1 VRLLIDFFHIK
12 GYLHS
17 KFYHIWLEAAIM
29 RPITNLKTCDM
40 KKTMMALSLCLMSVI
55 GFANNR
61 QVVGVLPTNMP
72 SVNLTIDGKNHVVK
86 PTKAVVREVDDKHVK
101 CIVYANKDKAEV
113 TLPISYDT
121 VLELGARVAELCH
134 TMGIAT
140 DKQYADFL
148 KWYNQ
153 QMIE

>member
-1 VRLLIDFFHIK
+1 MVRGRNNAPYNKPKI
-12 GYLHS
+12 
-17 KFYHIWLEAAIM
+17 
-29 RPITNLKTCDM
+29 CDM
-40 KKTMMALSLCLMSVI
+40 KKAMMALSLCLMSVI

-61 QVVGVLPTNMP
+61 QVVGVLPANMP

-134 TMGIAT
+134 TLGIAT
-140 DKQYADFL
+140 DKQYEDFL
-148 KWYNQ
+148 KWYNK
-153 QMIE
+153 QMME

>member
-1 VRLLIDFFHIK
+1 MRL
-12 GYLHS
+12 
-17 KFYHIWLEAAIM
+17 
-29 RPITNLKTCDM
+29 ITNLKTCDM

-61 QVVGVLPTNMP
+61 QVVGILPANMP
-72 SVNLTIDGKNHVVK
+72 SVNLTIDGKNHTVK
-86 PTKAVVREVDDKHVK
+86 PTKAMIKEVDDKHVK
-101 CIVYANKDKAEV
+101 CIVFANRDKAEI

-134 TMGIAT
+134 TMGIAS
-140 DKQYADFL
+140 DKQYEEFL

-153 QMIE
+153 QMME

>member
-1 VRLLIDFFHIK
+1 MVRGRNNAPYNKPKI
-12 GYLHS
+12 
-17 KFYHIWLEAAIM
+17 
-29 RPITNLKTCDM
+29 CDM

-61 QVVGVLPTNMP
+61 QVVGILPANMP
-72 SVNLTIDGKNHVVK
+72 SVNLTIDGKNHTVK
-86 PTKAVVREVDDKHVK
+86 PPKAMIKEVDDKHVK
-101 CIVYANKDKAEV
+101 CIVFANRDKAEI

-134 TMGIAT
+134 TMGIAS
-140 DKQYADFL
+140 DKQYEEFL

-153 QMIE
+153 QMME

>member
-1 VRLLIDFFHIK
+1 
-12 GYLHS
+12 
-17 KFYHIWLEAAIM
+17 
-29 RPITNLKTCDM
+29 M
-40 KKTMMALSLCLMSVI
+40 KKTIMALSLCLMSVI

-72 SVNLTIDGKNHVVK
+72 SITLTIEGKNHVVK

-113 TLPISYDT
+113 TLPIRYDT

-134 TMGIAT
+134 TLGIAT
-140 DKQYADFL
+140 DKQYEDFL
-148 KWYNQ
+148 KWYNK
-153 QMIE
+153 QMME